1 MNKHKSSY
9 RDPSGFI
16 FTKDNIIFRAINN
29 IYKEN
34 YIYFMESGLYKE
46 LCSKN
51 YIIPHEETE
60 ELNNIISDENIFK
73 IIKPKKIPFITYP
86 YEWCFSQLKDAAI
99 LTLKIQKIALKYNMI
114 LKDASAYNIQF
125 LDGKPIFIDTL
136 SFEMY
141 NGDSTWIAFNQF
153 TKHFIVPLI
162 LMSYKDIRLNQLLIS
177 NIDGIPV
184 DLANNILPIS
194 SKLNPFVFMNI
205 KMQTK
210 FQKKYENKDQNV
222 VENKD
227 INNNKDKL
235 INLNIYLQDNLNKLK
250 LKLKNTEWGEYYST
264 TNYDD
269 ISFQH
274 KKTIVEDFIN
284 ISNPTS
290 LWDFGANNG
299 LFTRIASN
307 KNINSLAFDIDPL
320 ACEFNYNQIKENNE
334 KNILPVLFDL
344 TNPSPSI
351 GWANE
356 ERDSI
361 SYRDKP
367 DIIMA
372 LALIH
377 HLAISNNLNFDKIAN
392 YFSSLSKKLIIEF
405 VPKEDSQ
412 VQKLLLT
419 RKDIYEEYNIEH
431 FETSFSKYYKII
443 NKKNINNSK
452 RTIYLMEK
460 LWH

>member
-460 LWH
+460 L

>member
-205 KMQTK
+205 KM
-210 FQKKYENKDQNV
+210 
-222 VENKD
+222 
-227 INNNKDKL
+227 
-235 INLNIYLQDNLNKLK
+235 
-250 LKLKNTEWGEYYST
+250 
-264 TNYDD
+264 
-269 ISFQH
+269 
-274 KKTIVEDFIN
+274 
-284 ISNPTS
+284 
-290 LWDFGANNG
+290 
-299 LFTRIASN
+299 
-307 KNINSLAFDIDPL
+307 
-320 ACEFNYNQIKENNE
+320 
-334 KNILPVLFDL
+334 
-344 TNPSPSI
+344 
-351 GWANE
+351 
-356 ERDSI
+356 
-361 SYRDKP
+361 
-367 DIIMA
+367 
-372 LALIH
+372 
-377 HLAISNNLNFDKIAN
+377 
-392 YFSSLSKKLIIEF
+392 
-405 VPKEDSQ
+405 
-412 VQKLLLT
+412 
-419 RKDIYEEYNIEH
+419 
-431 FETSFSKYYKII
+431 
-443 NKKNINNSK
+443 
-452 RTIYLMEK
+452 
-460 LWH
+460 

>member
-250 LKLKNTEWGEYYST
+250 LKLKNTEWGEYYSD

-367 DIIMA
+367 NIIMA

-460 LWH
+460 L

>member
-86 YEWCFSQLKDAAI
+86 YEWCFSQLKYAAI

-250 LKLKNTEWGEYYST
+250 LKLKNTEWGEYYSA

-405 VPKEDSQ
+405 VPKEYSQ

-460 LWH
+460 L

>member
-250 LKLKNTEWGEYYST
+250 LKLKNTEWGEYYSD

-405 VPKEDSQ
+405 VPKEYSQ

-460 LWH
+460 L

>member
-250 LKLKNTEWGEYYST
+250 LKLKNTEWGEYYSD

-460 LWH
+460 L